1 MIPQLSTSTFLR
13 FAWLLAVLFGAYGRT
28 LPAAA
33 GPVEGTV
40 LRATAAKPA
49 WSSPALSDQS
59 EALPADVLVWSSGLG
74 IPAGPASAGLLPA
87 VPSALFCSVDER
99 CLLPY
104 LRPVAYPCLIQAR
117 LLRATLSPNAP

>member
-1 MIPQLSTSTFLR
+1 MIPRLSTSTSLR
-13 FAWLLAVLFGAYGRT
+13 FSWLLALLFGAFGRT

-40 LRATAAKPA
+40 LQATAAKPV
-49 WSSPALSDQS
+49 WSSPALSDHL

-74 IPAGPASAGLLPA
+74 IVTGPASAGLLPA
-87 VPSALFCSVDER
+87 MPTALLCSVGGR

-104 LRPVAYPCLIQAR
+104 VRPVAYACLIQAR
-117 LLRATLSPNAP
+117 LLRTTLSPNAP